1 MLADE
6 SADLLAVL
14 THTGVSRL
22 TVRRALAPLLRC
34 GLGVGESLEAL
45 ELSDGA
51 PAVRALGRALR
62 HRMTSADVE
71 IVAAVA
77 TELTALRQRC
87 ISILTLGQ
95 PGYPPLLAEIP
106 DPPLAL
112 FVCGKL
118 GPLADRAVAIVGS
131 RRCAPT
137 SAMLATDIAQTIAQH
152 GRVVVSG
159 LASGVDGAAHRG
171 AVQAGRSTVAVLG
184 HGHGH
189 CYPARHRGLARRILE
204 TDGALISEYPPSWPP
219 RRHFFPERNRII
231 SGLTEAVLVVEASA
245 RSGSLITARL
255 ALEQGRDVL
264 AVPGSISTGSHSGCH
279 RLLKDGAALVEG
291 IEDVYAALAID
302 TSVGESIGESI
313 HGTDATT
320 GGTVRSTTDEPIG
333 DDAGLSELETRL
345 LDLTGGDGRSTEV
358 LVEMLGEPASRTL
371 GLLTELELK
380 GFVRAIG
387 DGYIRRPAR

>member
-34 GLGVGESLEAL
+34 GLGVREALEAL
-45 ELSDGA
+45 EVSDGA

-62 HRMTSADVE
+62 HRMTSTNVE

-77 TELTALRQRC
+77 TELTALRQRR
-87 ISILTLGQ
+87 ISIVTLGQ

-112 FVCGKL
+112 FVRGKP

-137 SAMLATDIAQTIAQH
+137 SAMLATDIAETIARY

-231 SGLTEAVLVVEASA
+231 SGLTEAVLVVEASQ

-302 TSVGESIGESI
+302 ASIGESI
-313 HGTDATT
+313 HATDGTT
-320 GGTVRSTTDEPIG
+320 GGTVRSTTDEPIS
-333 DDAGLSELETRL
+333 DDVGLSELEMRL

-358 LVEMLGEPASRTL
+358 LVEMLGEPASLTL

-380 GFVRAIG
+380 GFVRANG

>member
-34 GLGVGESLEAL
+34 GLGFREAL
-45 ELSDGA
+45 EVLEVSEGA

-62 HRMTSADVE
+62 QRMTSTNVE
-71 IVAAVA
+71 IVAAVT
-77 TELTALRQRC
+77 TELTALRQRR

-112 FVCGKL
+112 FVRGKP

-137 SAMLATDIAQTIAQH
+137 SAMLATDIAETIARY

-171 AVQAGRSTVAVLG
+171 AVRAGCSTVAVLG

-189 CYPARHRGLARRILE
+189 CYPAAHRGLARRILE
-204 TDGALISEYPPSWPP
+204 TDGVLISEYPPSWRP
-219 RRHFFPERNRII
+219 RPHFFPERNRII
-231 SGLTEAVLVVEASA
+231 SGLTEAVLVVEASE

-264 AVPGSISTGSHSGCH
+264 AVPGSITTGSHSGCH

-291 IEDVYAALAID
+291 LEDVYAALAID
-302 TSVGESIGESI
+302 TSICESIQE
-313 HGTDATT
+313 TDGTT
-320 GGTVRSTTDEPIG
+320 GATLRSATDEPTG
-333 DDAGLSELETRL
+333 REAGLSELEIRL
-345 LDLTGGDGRSTEV
+345 LDLIAGDGRPTEV

>member
-14 THTGVSRL
+14 THAGVSRL

-34 GLGVGESLEAL
+34 GLGVGEALEAL
-45 ELSDGA
+45 EVSEGA

-62 HRMTSADVE
+62 HRMTSTGVE
-71 IVAAVA
+71 IAATVAA
-77 TELTALRQRC
+77 ELTALRQRR

-112 FVCGKL
+112 FVRGKP

-137 SAMLATDIAQTIAQH
+137 SAMLATDIAETIARY

-231 SGLTEAVLVVEASA
+231 SGLTEAVLVVEASQ

-264 AVPGSISTGSHSGCH
+264 AVPGSISTGNHAGCH

-302 TSVGESIGESI
+302 TSIGESI
-313 HGTDATT
+313 HGTAGTT
-320 GGTVRSTTDEPIG
+320 DGTVRSTTEEPIG
-333 DDAGLSELETRL
+333 DDAGLSELEIRL
-345 LDLTGGDGRSTEV
+345 LDLIGGDGRSTEV
-358 LVEMLGEPASRTL
+358 LVELLGEPASRTL

>member
-14 THTGVSRL
+14 THAGVSRL

-34 GLGVGESLEAL
+34 GLGVGEALEAL
-45 ELSDGA
+45 EVSEGA

-62 HRMTSADVE
+62 HRMTSTGVE
-71 IVAAVA
+71 IAATVAA
-77 TELTALRQRC
+77 ELTALRQRR

-112 FVCGKL
+112 FVRGKP

-137 SAMLATDIAQTIAQH
+137 SAMLATDIAETIARY

-171 AVQAGRSTVAVLG
+171 AVQASRGTVAVLG
-184 HGHGH
+184 HGHCH
-189 CYPARHRGLARRILE
+189 CFPARHRGLARRILE
-204 TDGALISEYPPSWPP
+204 TDGALISEYPPGWPP

-231 SGLTEAVLVVEASA
+231 SGLTEAVLVVEASQ

-264 AVPGSISTGSHSGCH
+264 AVPGSISTGNHAGCH

-302 TSVGESIGESI
+302 TSIGESI
-313 HGTDATT
+313 HGTAGTT
-320 GGTVRSTTDEPIG
+320 DGTVRSTTEEPIG
-333 DDAGLSELETRL
+333 DDAGLSELEIRL
-345 LDLTGGDGRSTEV
+345 LDLIGGDGRSTEV
-358 LVEMLGEPASRTL
+358 LVELLGEPASRTL